1 VAEYTHNAA
10 FYGRFWDGL
19 VWPTMSALLVFC
31 HLIPLFTLYRK
42 CCWRFDVM
50 KIEQIEA
57 IPLQCLFKTRL
68 KFAMDFCKTRRALCV
83 RELNSAS
90 RNWVGGRKIMAPP
103 SEAAHERTIFLHP
116 KVHRSLSQVMRAAVR
131 CSPAWDLPQEGLKA
145 RANTTWTSGSPRCV
159 TLKLELLRYKCSI
172 RDSGRQTWLSLDLAH
187 Q

>member
-68 KFAMDFCKTRRALCV
+68 KFAMNLCKTRHALFV
-83 RELNSAS
+83 RELNSAV
-90 RNWVGGRKIMAPP
+90 RNSGRRKIMAP
-103 SEAAHERTIFLHP
+103 SEAAHERSFFLHP
-116 KVHRSLSQVMRAAVR
+116 KIHRSLSQVTRAAVR
-131 CSPAWDLPQEGLKA
+131 CSPACDLPKEGLKA
-145 RANTTWTSGSPRCV
+145 RANTTSTSGSPRCV

-172 RDSGRQTWLSLDLAH
+172 RDSGRQTW
-187 Q
+187 